1 MKFFNRFIE
10 WRKPQKQKELENTE
24 FKYIVVG
31 AGTGGCITAYT
42 LAKQLEESKTP
53 GRVLL
58 VDGGKAYVQADGP
71 HPKMWQWFDNWS
83 KFSVVHETLGIGYLP
98 APASSHLGVGGC
110 GAHDTRIT
118 FYPTSA
124 QRSRMANRMG
134 WTSGQMTSYLQMAL
148 DLMPLQ
154 SAGCGEKFYDAVLQT
169 LGRTGTLKRVD
180 GDEFKAKIVQNAAA
194 YVSIAMWPDE
204 TRWTSAYLL
213 EDGVRPKNLDILT
226 EYPVNKVIFDAN
238 KRAIGISGGKTP
250 IRLDISDDASEV
262 IVTAGSLGTPA
273 ILQRSGIGP
282 RFVCDRLGIT
292 PIVINEE
299 VGHGVDHT
307 EIAVTYE
314 WLPQWTE
321 QNGKTPRG
329 GPMAWP
335 IVMFIDDGVMA
346 HFGISPPPYG
356 GNEVTA
362 TPNCMRP
369 DPTAGFRA
377 VIQSTDPLVPIQVI
391 HADPIRDMKTL
402 IRGVKKTV
410 SVMDVLQANNI
421 VGKRISPAALDDKSI
436 EQYIRSNANTAFHW
450 MSTCKAGVDASTTV
464 ADEKFRVRGVKGLR
478 IGSGAVLPEITE
490 ANPHLTISAFSI
502 ALAYA
507 IGGHTPTPTPLF
519 GINIKPQLT
528 IRREGNNAALASI
541 ASMHRTSRGKD

>member
-1 MKFFNRFIE
+1 MKLWNRFLE
-10 WRKPQKQKELENTE
+10 WRKQRELEKTE
-24 FKYIVVG
+24 FKYVVVG

-42 LAKQLEESKTP
+42 LAKHMEDAHIP

-58 VDGGKAYVQADGP
+58 IDGGKAYVRDGGP
-71 HPKMWQWFDNWS
+71 HPRMWHWFDNWS
-83 KFSVVHETLGIGYLP
+83 KFAMVHDTLGIGFLP

-124 QRSRMANRMG
+124 QRSRMANKMG
-134 WTSGQMTSYLQMAL
+134 WTSGQLSSYLQMAL
-148 DLMPLQ
+148 DMMPLQ
-154 SAGCGEKFYDAVLQT
+154 SAGCGEKFYDAVLET
-169 LGRTGTLKRVD
+169 LGRTRTLKRVP
-180 GDEFKAKIVQNAAA
+180 GDEFKAKIVQNSAA

-213 EDGVRPKNLDILT
+213 EDGVRPKNLDVLT
-226 EYPVNKVIFDAN
+226 QYPVSKVLFDAD
-238 KRAIGISGGKTP
+238 KRAIGVSGASGRNP
-250 IRLDISDDASEV
+250 ILLDTRDQTSEV

-282 RFVCDRLGIT
+282 HLVCEKLGIP
-292 PIVINEE
+292 PIAINEE

-314 WLPQWTE
+314 WLPRFNE
-321 QNGKTPRG
+321 DGKPPRG

-369 DPTAGFRA
+369 DASAGFRA
-377 VIQSTDPLVPIQVI
+377 TIQSTDPSVPIQLV
-391 HADPIRDMKTL
+391 HADPVRDITTL
-402 IRGVKKTV
+402 IRGVKKMV
-410 SVMDVLQANNI
+410 SVMDVLQANSV
-421 VGKRISPAALDDKSI
+421 VGKRIAPALIDDKSI
-436 EQYIRSNANTAFHW
+436 EQHIRSNANTAYHW
-450 MSTCKAGVDASTTV
+450 MSTCKAGVDAATTV
-464 ADEKFRVRGVKGLR
+464 ADEKFRVRGVQGLR
-478 IGSGAVLPEITE
+478 IGSGAVLPELTE

-507 IGGHTPTPTPLF
+507 ITGTHPPI
-519 GINIKPQLT
+519 GINHKAQLT
-528 IRREGNNAALASI
+528 IRREGNNDVI
-541 ASMHRTSRGKD
+541 ANIAKSHGSSRGKD